1 MGKKEVG
8 KLPIF
13 GWVMYD
19 LADTIFSALFVT
31 LFFPLLVTLKGGPPF
46 HVGLPMGAAL
56 LLAGILVPFVGAVA
70 DITQRKKLIL
80 LVFTILT
87 CVFTFVT
94 GFFSLVP
101 MLIAAVLATLFY
113 HASLDVYD
121 ALLVNVSSRKNVGW
135 ISGLGTAAG
144 YGGTLV
150 GIAIAYLVGSF
161 YGYETVEG
169 IRIVFILTALFYL
182 LFASF
187 TFALVPEKSATRIR
201 LPHLKDALRRVVGTL
216 TRIHKIKSVAW
227 FLLSSFLYMDAAN
240 TAIIFLFL
248 YAQDQLGLSV
258 FQFLPIYVVMA
269 VAAGIGSLIAGKV
282 TDRVG
287 HKKTLYAV
295 LVLWTLLMTMLYVK
309 TNYTTFVVTGIVGG
323 ALLGAIWTITRPLL
337 ISITPAHKVSELLGY
352 QGLTEKFSG
361 ILGPV
366 LYGYIATAFGFRPA
380 VIVIIVLFLAGAIV
394 LRKVKAA

>member
-1 MGKKEVG
+1 MKRKQ
-8 KLPIF
+8 
-13 GWVMYD
+13 
-19 LADTIFSALFVT
+19 
-31 LFFPLLVTLKGGPPF
+31 
-46 HVGLPMGAAL
+46 
-56 LLAGILVPFVGAVA
+56 
-70 DITQRKKLIL
+70 QRKKLIL